1 MRGQNTAHILQP
13 AGETFY
19 AMEEELRLQ
28 NERKASGWKDCLIRL
43 GKFFASSMRTP
54 SRRVGAASRRCCSVP
69 ASEGPGSSLDD

>member
-28 NERKASGWKDCLIRL
+28 NERKASGWN
-43 GKFFASSMRTP
+43 S
-54 SRRVGAASRRCCSVP
+54 
-69 ASEGPGSSLDD
+69 